1 MTMSAPRN
9 LFHFAAILSVG
20 LAFAGC
26 GEASDPL
33 EPTSEERSLLG
44 GTLRIVGRMLPL
56 SNTASEATIGPEGGT
71 LSIPGGHSLH
81 FPAGA
86 LDDSVTISAVVDPVK
101 VMVDF
106 GPEGLVFPDS
116 AQPTLSLSYGSGLLG
131 VLNPSSLVIVYVDE
145 GVAVEVLPSV
155 PDTQGNSVRAEL
167 EHFSTYVLATD

>member
-1 MTMSAPRN
+1 MMMSVPRN
-9 LFHFAAILSVG
+9 LFRFAAIFSIG

-26 GEASDPL
+26 GEAPAPL
-33 EPTSEERSLLG
+33 EPAGEDRSLLG
-44 GTLRIVGRMLPL
+44 GTLRIVSRLLPIFDTT
-56 SNTASEATIGPEGGT
+56 SQATIGPEGGT

-86 LDDSVTISAVVDPVK
+86 LDDSVTISAVTDPLK
-101 VMVDF
+101 IMVDL

-116 AQPTLSLSYGSGLLG
+116 AQPRLSLSYGSALLG
-131 VLNPSSLVIVYVDE
+131 FLSPSDLVVVYVEE

-155 PDTQGNSVRAEL
+155 LDAQEKTVSADL